1 MDDDI
6 LLKQQYER
14 FREKDAA
21 DFLRFLDRY
30 SVLLKLAESRG
41 FVGKAAYRVVD
52 AFLLPDPTE

>member
-6 LLKQQYER
+6 LLKQQCER
-14 FREKDAA
+14 YKKKEAA

-30 SVLLKLAESRG
+30 SALLKLAESRG
-41 FVGKAAYRVVD
+41 FVGADAYRVVD